1 MRLFGILL
9 IVANLLAGAAFVY
22 FATQNWKGRQTIHAA
37 ALRHILLLQ
46 GLPFEPPP
54 GAPEGFSADDETPF
68 VVIMAGGEATR
79 TVSKK
84 LLEAYFAANT
94 VAGSASTG
102 EPAEGPSIPLATNA
116 PVTNQ
121 LAEVKRVQKLIKD
134 ELAKDTLTPAA
145 KLALLRGW
153 LLYQAENYPTRELF
167 LRLTSTTTPT
177 GQNKSEQQIQAD
189 LATLEQILDSRFNAV
204 LNPPQPLSPPTPE
217 GLPNLQQ
224 VANEL
229 QALRDD
235 LDRLTDQ
242 LTPIQNELEKLRA
255 ELTTLQANQAPDEQ
269 QEAKRAQILA
279 KIDELRAK
287 QPAIQAKQ
295 AEIVKKQ
302 VEFAETIRRHEELQ
316 NKVFDEREGLSQD
329 QIERR
334 MRLAHLLIHL
344 DRDGAW
350 QKRVMVIVGLRRYV
364 KAVSAQVLRLS
375 LMTQHV
381 DRVIPIENGVFHRT
395 IIELQQKAVQ
405 NAARAQ
411 GVAAQKNKLIEQK
424 IAADDAVNRRQ
435 TQLKELT
442 DQLSRVKAEVDE
454 MLVRQTAIEQQLFEV
469 QREVAL
475 TLEEVYRLEDLLRA
489 VERERYGLPPTK

>member
-54 GAPEGFSADDETPF
+54 GAPEGFDPEDETPF
-68 VVIMAGGEATR
+68 VVTMAGGDATK

-94 VAGSASTG
+94 AAASAAVG
-102 EPAEGPSIPLATNA
+102 EPTAGPSIPLATNA

-134 ELAKDTLTPAA
+134 ELAKDTLAPAA
-145 KLALLRGW
+145 KQALLRGW
-153 LLYQAENYPTRELF
+153 LLYQAENYPMRELL
-167 LRLTSTTTPT
+167 LRLTSPTTDK
-177 GQNKSEQQIQAD
+177 GQNKTEEQIKAD
-189 LATLEQILDSRFNAV
+189 VATLEQILDSRFNAV
-204 LNPPQPLSPPTPE
+204 LNPPQPLAPVPPE
-217 GLPNLQQ
+217 GLPDLKQF
-224 VANEL
+224 ADAL

-235 LDRLTDQ
+235 FDRLTDE
-242 LTPIQNELEKLRA
+242 LTPIQNEFEKLRG
-255 ELTTLQANQAPDEQ
+255 ELATLQANQAPDDQ
-269 QEAKRAQILA
+269 QEAKRNQIQA
-279 KIDELRAK
+279 KIDQLRAK
-287 QPAIQAKQ
+287 QPALQAKQ
-295 AEIVKKQ
+295 AEIIKKQ
-302 VEFAETIRRHEELQ
+302 VEFAEAIQRYEVLQ
-316 NKVFDEREGLSQD
+316 NKAFDDREGLSQD

-381 DRVIPIENGVFHRT
+381 DRVIPIENAVFHRT
-395 IIELQQKAVQ
+395 IIELQQKAIQ

-411 GVAAQKNKLIEQK
+411 GVAAEKAKLIEQK
-424 IAADDAVNRRQ
+424 IVADDAVNRRQ

-442 DQLSRVKAEVDE
+442 DQLNKVKAEVDD

-475 TLEEVYRLEDLLRA
+475 TLEDVYRLEDLLRA
-489 VERERYGLPPTK
+489 MERERYGLPPTK